1 MKKNQIKF
9 DIVVIGGGPAGM
21 FAAIKASKNQLKVAL
36 VEKNN
41 FLGKKLLITGGNR
54 CNLTQAEFNNKN
66 FVKKLGKKQDFLLS
80 GLSLFNSKSV
90 IDFFEKNNLKTKTER
105 GNRVFPLSDKS
116 SDVVKVLIKKLNENN
131 VDLILGKEINKI
143 NLDKTKIKSIETNQE
158 KIIAKSFI
166 IATGGKAYP
175 STGSTGSGYQW
186 AKKIGHKIIDPKPAL
201 TPIKVKE
208 SWIKELQGLSLKNVE
223 VSIIQNNKKQESR
236 FGEMLFTCFGVTGPI
251 ILDLSKK
258 INQLLQ
264 KNQVFLKID
273 LKPALDLTILDKR
286 LQRDFKGN
294 QTFKNYLPSLVPRKL
309 KNIIIKITNINPDKK
324 IGQINKQE
332 RKKIINFLKN
342 FNLTVKE
349 PAGFNHAIITTGGID
364 LAEIEG
370 KTMQSKLIENLF
382 FAGEIIDLDG
392 PTGGYNLQICWTT
405 GYLAGINA
413 EKYTENF

>member
-21 FAAIKASKNQLKVAL
+21 FAAIKASENQLKVAL

-208 SWIKELQGLSLKNVE
+208 DWIKELQGLSLKNVE

-264 KNQVFLKID
+264 KGQVFLKID
-273 LKPALDLTILDKR
+273 LKPALDLIILDKR

-294 QTFKNYLPSLVPRKL
+294 QTFRNYLPSLVPRKL
-309 KNIIIKITNINPDKK
+309 KKIIIKTTNINPDKK

-332 RKKIINFLKN
+332 RKRIINFLKN

-349 PAGFNHAIITTGGID
+349 PAGFNYAIITTGGID

-370 KTMQSKLIENLF
+370 KTMQSKIIENLF

-413 EKYTENF
+413 KKYTEKF